1 MNNEQIEKLEV
12 LDGSRRGDR
21 TKAAVR
27 IEDLRELLQIRN
39 KLQTTQLT
47 AAPTMADFNSL
58 LKDLED
64 ISSHL
69 NGVALAIQKR
79 IIR

>member
-1 MNNEQIEKLEV
+1 MNNDQIEKLEV

-21 TKAAVR
+21 SKAAVR

-69 NGVALAIQKR
+69 NGVSLAIQKR

>member
-1 MNNEQIEKLEV
+1 MNNEQLEKLEV

-21 TKAAVR
+21 GKAAVR
-27 IEDLRELLQIRN
+27 IDDLRELLQIRN

>member
-12 LDGSRRGDR
+12 LDGSRRGNRDQ
-21 TKAAVR
+21 AAVR
-27 IEDLRELLQIRN
+27 IDDLRELLQIST
-39 KLQTTQLT
+39 KLRSAQLT
-47 AAPTMADFNSL
+47 GAPTMADFNAL
-58 LKDLED
+58 QKDLED
-64 ISSHL
+64 ISKRL

>member
-1 MNNEQIEKLEV
+1 MNNDQIEKLEV

>member
-1 MNNEQIEKLEV
+1 MNNDQIEKLEV

-21 TKAAVR
+21 SKAAVR

-58 LKDLED
+58 LKDIED

>member
-12 LDGSRRGDR
+12 LDGSRRGNRD
-21 TKAAVR
+21 KAALR
-27 IEDLRELLQIRN
+27 IEDVRELLQIN
-39 KLQTTQLT
+39 GKLRSVQLT
-47 AAPTMADFNSL
+47 GAPTMADFNAL
-58 LKDLED
+58 QKDLED
-64 ISSHL
+64 ISKRL

>member
-12 LDGSRRGDR
+12 LDGSRRGNRDQ
-21 TKAAVR
+21 AAVR
-27 IEDLRELLQIRN
+27 IDDMRELLQIST
-39 KLQTTQLT
+39 KLRSAQLT
-47 AAPTMADFNSL
+47 GAPTMADFNAL
-58 LKDLED
+58 QKDLED
-64 ISSHL
+64 ISKRL

>member
-21 TKAAVR
+21 GKAAVR
-27 IEDLRELLQIRN
+27 IDDLRELLQIRN

>member
-21 TKAAVR
+21 GKAAVR
-27 IEDLRELLQIRN
+27 IDDLRELLQIRN
-39 KLQTTQLT
+39 KLQTTQLA